1 MRFEKIAG
9 TKFHRLVTPDKKKY
23 AAYDQALKQHTRLAW
38 GCNALVNGKIQDP
51 KNRACEKG
59 IRVAVNESTPKK
71 ALGSASCMTGIIK
84 TPITQCRRIVF
95 GGFMRLLAL
104 LLLLSFTACATT
116 PLTITQASAVP
127 SSRILAPQLI
137 AQRSNTG
144 SLIVKRDSGFM
155 GSACTVRVFVD
166 AVPVADLAPS
176 EKIELYVPL
185 GEHSVVVSANG
196 ICGGGTSEAAV
207 VLMPE
212 RQRILR
218 IASGQS
224 GDIYLQPS
232 AF

>member
-1 MRFEKIAG
+1 MTMAVVEPVIVQ
-9 TKFHRLVTPDKKKY
+9 T
-23 AAYDQALKQHTRLAW
+23 
-38 GCNALVNGKIQDP
+38 
-51 KNRACEKG
+51 KG
-59 IRVAVNESTPKK
+59 IE
-71 ALGSASCMTGIIK
+71 C
-84 TPITQCRRIVF
+84 RIVF

-104 LLLLSFTACATT
+104 LFLLSFTACATT
-116 PLTITQASAVP
+116 PLTINQASAVP
-127 SSRILAPQLI
+127 PSRILAPELI

-144 SLIVKRDSGFM
+144 ILVVKRDSGFM
-155 GSACTVRVFVD
+155 GSACTIRVFVD

-176 EKIELYVPL
+176 EKVELYVPL
-185 GEHSVVVSANG
+185 GEHSVVVSSNG

-207 VLMPE
+207 VIMPE